1 MPPQAFLISASPRL
15 VSSPSAT
22 SFNQPLHTSGNKWNV
37 SKVTNM
43 TGMFHIATSFNQP
56 LDKWNVSNVTDM
68 RDMFV
73 YTESFNQPLHA
84 PQAWYHH
91 YSSEDEDEDY

>member
-1 MPPQAFLISASPRL
+1 MEEMFKDAQ
-15 VSSPSAT
+15 SS
-22 SFNQPLHTSGNKWNV
+22 NQL
-37 SKVTNM
+37 
-43 TGMFHIATSFNQP
+43 

-73 YTESFNQPLHA
+73 HTESFNQPLHA

-91 YSSEDEDEDY
+91 YSSEDEDEDYWSSRVGIGMTDYVSRV